1 MKAYENQRAA
11 NPFGLTDRQVQAV
24 RALVKHGSDKGVA
37 DELGNKK
44 GNAAR
49 LLVGAQRAMG
59 VKTRVHLALKW
70 ERELPRAIR
79 NINGDESHE

>member
-1 MKAYENQRAA
+1 MKPGDREKAR

-24 RALVKHGSDKGVA
+24 RALVEHGCDKGVA
-37 DELGNKK
+37 NVLGNKR

-70 ERELPRAIR
+70 ERELPRALRQIG
-79 NINGDESHE
+79 GDNHE